1 MKLKVSHEAIAD
13 IAEIKKYKLLKTS
26 PYIGTSLNAVS
37 AIESDYRYLVCG
49 RYIIFYRILE
59 DFAEVSRV
67 IDGRRDYM
75 RVLFGVNA
83 DEPDDTDSG
92 AGDLPACNFPYHK
105 IKRGE
110 RDVKRG
116 IFTKNGYNI
125 QDNVHEKQ

>member
-1 MKLKVSHEAIAD
+1 MQRKKYIRDEYRNPAAANRIAD
-13 IAEIKKYKLLKTS
+13 KIVKKYKLLKTS

-75 RVLFGVNA
+75 RVLLGVNA

-92 AGDLPACNFPYHK
+92 AG
-105 IKRGE
+105 G
-110 RDVKRG
+110 
-116 IFTKNGYNI
+116 
-125 QDNVHEKQ
+125 